1 MENVR
6 PPSDEAENRLTLERN
21 LWVATVR
28 PDGRPHLVPVW
39 FVWQGGKFYLAISP
53 QSVKAANLR
62 GNPRVT
68 LAIEDGTHPVICEG
82 EARFLAT
89 AAEGVPEA
97 FQAKYDWAVLED
109 DEYSTLVEVAP
120 RKWLAW

>member
-1 MENVR
+1 MEDVR
-6 PPSDEAENRLTLERN
+6 PPSDEAERKLSLERN

-39 FVWQGGKFYLAISP
+39 FVWHGGRIYLAISP

-62 GNPRVT
+62 LNPRIT
-68 LAIEDGTHPVICEG
+68 LATEDGSHPVICEG
-82 EARFLAT
+82 EARFLAV
-89 AAEGVPEA
+89 APEGVPDA

-109 DEYSTLVEVAP
+109 DEYSALIEVSP